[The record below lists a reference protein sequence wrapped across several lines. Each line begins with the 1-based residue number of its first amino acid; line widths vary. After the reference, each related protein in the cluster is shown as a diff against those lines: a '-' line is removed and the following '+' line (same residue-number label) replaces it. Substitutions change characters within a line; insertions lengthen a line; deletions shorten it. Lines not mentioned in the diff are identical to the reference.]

1 MSKSVLIIATLDTK
15 GPEAAYI
22 RDGLNRLGIKTTVI
36 DTGILGE
43 PLGITPDI
51 SHEDLAI
58 FGGITLHEL
67 QNSGTRGRAVE
78 RMRTFVIE
86 KVKELFSKW
95 EVLGAI
101 GIGGAEGS
109 VMGAGALMTL
119 PIGVPKLVLSPI
131 ASGRHEFGPLVGTSD
146 MLVMHT
152 VIDILGL
159 NHISKT
165 IYDNAVAVMAGLVN
179 HGHEL
184 SKPPAGS
191 KYVAVTML
199 GNTTTAV
206 MALQKEL
213 EEAGFEVVTFHANG
227 VGGPAMEELAEA
239 GQFVGIIDFT
249 PSEIVGTLV
258 GGIHYGG
265 PRRMKRAGLLGIP
278 QILVPA
284 CVDFSVHHTTSIPDE
299 FKDLA
304 KDFAEKGFITTSTD
318 NLINWARTGSLHWMT
333 FGLACC
339 AVEMMQTAMPR
350 YDLERFGAAPRGSP
364 RQSDVMI
371 VAGTLTNKMAPALR
385 KVYDQMP
392 EPKYVISMGSCSNSG
407 GPYWDSYSVTKG
419 VDQLIPV
426 DVYVPGCPPRPEA
439 LQEGII
445 LLQEKIRGEDMKE
458 KWKADQ
464 NEPV

>member
-86 KVKELFSKW
+86 KVKELFSKG

-265 PRRMKRAGLLGIP
+265 PRRMKRAGVLGIP

-299 FKDLA
+299 FKDRPIYDHNPEFVLA
-304 KDFAEKGFITTSTD
+304 RCSKDEMGQLGAYFAECANTSVGPTEIVIPGEGYSIPNVPGGVFWD
-318 NLINWARTGSLHWMT
+318 RDADAAFESELMKNLKPEI
-333 FGLACC
+333 
-339 AVEMMQTAMPR
+339 AVEKLPLHANSKEFGIAVAQ
-350 YDLERFGAAPRGSP
+350 RFLS
-364 RQSDVMI
+364 
-371 VAGTLTNKMAPALR
+371 L
-385 KVYDQMP
+385 
-392 EPKYVISMGSCSNSG
+392 ISARI
-407 GPYWDSYSVTKG
+407 K
-419 VDQLIPV
+419 
-426 DVYVPGCPPRPEA
+426 
-439 LQEGII
+439 
-445 LLQEKIRGEDMKE
+445 
-458 KWKADQ
+458 
-464 NEPV
+464 

>member
-86 KVKELFSKW
+86 KVKELFSKG

-265 PRRMKRAGLLGIP
+265 PRRMKRAGPLGIP

-299 FKDLA
+299 FKNRPIYDHNPEFALA
-304 KDFAEKGFITTSTD
+304 RCTKEEMGKLGAYFAECANTSVGPTEIVIPGEGYSIPNVPGGVFWD
-318 NLINWARTGSLHWMT
+318 RDADGAFETELMKNLKPEI
-333 FGLACC
+333 
-339 AVEMMQTAMPR
+339 AVEKLPLHANSKEFGIAVAQ
-350 YDLERFGAAPRGSP
+350 RFLS
-364 RQSDVMI
+364 
-371 VAGTLTNKMAPALR
+371 L
-385 KVYDQMP
+385 
-392 EPKYVISMGSCSNSG
+392 ISARI
-407 GPYWDSYSVTKG
+407 K
-419 VDQLIPV
+419 
-426 DVYVPGCPPRPEA
+426 
-439 LQEGII
+439 
-445 LLQEKIRGEDMKE
+445 
-458 KWKADQ
+458 
-464 NEPV
+464 

>member
-86 KVKELFSKW
+86 KVKELFSKG

-265 PRRMKRAGLLGIP
+265 PRRMKRAGVLGIP

-299 FKDLA
+299 FKDRPIYDHNPEFVLA
-304 KDFAEKGFITTSTD
+304 RCSKDEMGKLGAYFAECANTSVGPTEIVIPGEGYSIPNVPGGVFWD
-318 NLINWARTGSLHWMT
+318 RDADAAFETELMKNLKPEI
-333 FGLACC
+333 
-339 AVEMMQTAMPR
+339 AVEKLPLHANSKEFGIAVAQ
-350 YDLERFGAAPRGSP
+350 RFLS
-364 RQSDVMI
+364 
-371 VAGTLTNKMAPALR
+371 L
-385 KVYDQMP
+385 
-392 EPKYVISMGSCSNSG
+392 ISARI
-407 GPYWDSYSVTKG
+407 K
-419 VDQLIPV
+419 
-426 DVYVPGCPPRPEA
+426 
-439 LQEGII
+439 
-445 LLQEKIRGEDMKE
+445 
-458 KWKADQ
+458 
-464 NEPV
+464 